1 MACQDVTSS
10 LTSPVM
16 VQDATEHPLRKWRKT
31 KGLTLAAAAAL
42 VGTSRHVWS
51 DWERWR
57 RRPSKNFMPKVRAA
71 TSGMVTAD
79 DFFPSQNEA
88 A

>member
-1 MACQDVTSS
+1 MA
-10 LTSPVM
+10 
-16 VQDATEHPLRKWRKT
+16 QDATEHPLRKWRKDE
-31 KGLTLAAAAAL
+31 GLTLEAAAAM

-57 RRPSKNFMPKVRAA
+57 RRPNHHFMPKVREV
-71 TSGMVTAD
+71 TGGKVTAD
-79 DFFPSQNEA
+79 DFFPSLDVALEEA

>member
-1 MACQDVTSS
+1 
-10 LTSPVM
+10 M
-16 VQDATEHPLRKWRKT
+16 VYEAPEHPLRKWRKS
-31 KGLTLAAAAAL
+31 KGLTLEQCATR

-57 RRPSKNFMPKVRAA
+57 RRPNQKFMPKVRE
-71 TSGMVTAD
+71 VTGGAVSAD
-79 DFFPSQNEA
+79 DFFPSLEA